1 MQEELVTLP
10 SVSQSDLRRGMPENL
25 VKRGVKFGR
34 FCAAFEGDLDA
45 SSDHVSVMYLL
56 REGACTNDVCKIFE
70 FFDPLPPVTVTLTQL
85 ISTVVCF
92 GGPSPADV
100 LKVSPPSKNLE
111 QKKSLCMF
119 C

>member
-56 REGACTNDVCKIFE
+56 REGACTYDVCKIFE
-70 FFDPLPPVTVTLTQL
+70 LFDPLPPCHCHTHITYQYCGLL
-85 ISTVVCF
+85 L
-92 GGPSPADV
+92 GDPLP
-100 LKVSPPSKNLE
+100 PPS
-111 QKKSLCMF
+111 
-119 C
+119 